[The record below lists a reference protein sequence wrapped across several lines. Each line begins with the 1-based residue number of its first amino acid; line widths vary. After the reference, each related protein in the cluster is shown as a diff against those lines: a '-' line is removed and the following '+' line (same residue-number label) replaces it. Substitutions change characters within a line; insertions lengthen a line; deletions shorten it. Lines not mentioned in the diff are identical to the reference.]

1 MVYGET
7 GRFPLSVYIKTR
19 MISFWCKL
27 VSDDENKLSS
37 RFYNLLCHYS
47 DNRTLSSKWLD
58 TIKHI
63 LDHTGFSNMF
73 VMPRNNSGNLSNF
86 HMVIKQRLENQYEQQ
101 WRNEINESSKC
112 TLYRIFE
119 TEFKFENYLCFLP
132 LYERKTF
139 CKFRTCNHKLPI
151 EVGRYTNTPRI
162 NRICIFCNN
171 NTLCDEFHFALEC
184 SILSE
189 VRNQFL
195 PKYCHQRPNVLKFK
209 NIMSSQNP
217 NVIKKLVKY
226 LKESFNIFDL
236 YI

>member
-1 MVYGET
+1 M
-7 GRFPLSVYIKTR
+7 
-19 MISFWCKL
+19 
-27 VSDDENKLSS
+27 SDDENKLSS

-63 LDHTGFSNMF
+63 LDHTVFSNMF

-86 HMVIKQRLENQYEQQ
+86 HMVIKQRLEDQYKQQ

-112 TLYRIFE
+112 TLYRIFK
-119 TEFKFENYLCFLP
+119 TEFKFENYLCFYHCTKEKHFVNLEP
-132 LYERKTF
+132 VTTSYLLKSDVIQTHQESMEYVF
-139 CKFRTCNHKLPI
+139 
-151 EVGRYTNTPRI
+151 
-162 NRICIFCNN
+162 FCNN
-171 NTLCDEFHFALEC
+171 NTLCDVFHFVLEC